1 MITFSEKLYGEL
13 LLNCDH
19 FSLLLLLFGGFLLFG
34 LGINFEFSR
43 AKLTFP
49 VKLLI
54 NMQNIH
60 SLPPSLTIIPIWST
74 TGSPFTLYQKN
85 WVGKPSSFQFLSSVD
100 KGQSWNINLL
110 SYNWKNCVAFRTTYF
125 NWFGPLFAL
134 VQILLALQIVI
145 KRFARAKLNEILF
158 HMSWVT
164 RNQRPSGNVVLDHFC
179 IIPHLFDSWLMNH
192 ESSVPEIY
200 LGYVIG
206 SDGRCGLK

>member
-1 MITFSEKLYGEL
+1 MVNYYWIATILV
-13 LLNCDH
+13 
-19 FSLLLLLFGGFLLFG
+19 LLLFGGFLLFG

-60 SLPPSLTIIPIWST
+60 SLPPSP
-74 TGSPFTLYQKN
+74 LYQYDRRLVPRLLYIK
-85 WVGKPSSFQFLSSVD
+85 KIELESHHHSSSFLRWT

-110 SYNWKNCVAFRTTYF
+110 SYDWKNCVAFRTTYF
-125 NWFGPLFAL
+125 NWFGSLFAL
-134 VQILLALQIVI
+134 AQILLALQIVI

-164 RNQRPSGNVVLDHFC
+164 RNQRPSGNLALDHFC
-179 IIPHLFDSWLMNH
+179 IIAHLFESWLMNH

>member
-1 MITFSEKLYGEL
+1 M
-13 LLNCDH
+13 
-19 FSLLLLLFGGFLLFG
+19 LFG

-60 SLPPSLTIIPIWST
+60 SFPPSP
-74 TGSPFTLYQKN
+74 LYQYDRRLVPRLLYIK
-85 WVGKPSSFQFLSSVD
+85 KKIELESHHHSSSFHRWT

-179 IIPHLFDSWLMNH
+179 IIHCPF
-192 ESSVPEIY
+192 V
-200 LGYVIG
+200 
-206 SDGRCGLK
+206 

>member
-19 FSLLLLLFGGFLLFG
+19 FSLLLLFGGFLLFG

-60 SLPPSLTIIPIWST
+60 TLPPSLTIIPIWST
-74 TGSPFTLYQKN
+74 TGSPFTLYQK
-85 WVGKPSSFQFLSSVD
+85 KIELESHHHSSSFHRWT

-179 IIPHLFDSWLMNH
+179 IIHCPFVWLMTH
-192 ESSVPEIY
+192 ESW
-200 LGYVIG
+200 VI
-206 SDGRCGLK
+206 SARDLFRLRNWKWR

>member
-1 MITFSEKLYGEL
+1 MREWLWPLGLSP
-13 LLNCDH
+13 
-19 FSLLLLLFGGFLLFG
+19 SGFFRR
-34 LGINFEFSR
+34 GINFEFSR
-43 AKLTFP
+43 AKLAFP

-60 SLPPSLTIIPIWST
+60 SLPPSP
-74 TGSPFTLYQKN
+74 LYQYDRRLVPRLLYIKKN

-158 HMSWVT
+158 QMSWVT

-179 IIPHLFDSWLMNH
+179 IIAHLFDSWLMNH

>member
-1 MITFSEKLYGEL
+1 MHHKYKTRSFFFL
-13 LLNCDH
+13 LLN
-19 FSLLLLLFGGFLLFG
+19 SLNKVYLLHVTSQTLKRGRKG
-34 LGINFEFSR
+34 LATESR
-43 AKLTFP
+43 SHDWL
-49 VKLLI
+49 
-54 NMQNIH
+54 
-60 SLPPSLTIIPIWST
+60 PSLRSYMVNYYWIATILVYIKKKIELESHHH
-74 TGSPFTLYQKN
+74 S
-85 WVGKPSSFQFLSSVD
+85 SSFHRWT

-179 IIPHLFDSWLMNH
+179 IIHCPFVWLMTH
-192 ESSVPEIY
+192 ESW
-200 LGYVIG
+200 VI
-206 SDGRCGLK
+206 SARDLFRLRNWKWR